1 MVAGPNVTLR
11 GASQDRERTS
21 CTRTDFSSRPLQ
33 GNPSDLEDM
42 YVLGENRSP
51 RRARPGSAKEPVLH
65 VGRRRR
71 TTTALEFLQQLAL
84 GDSKVGII
92 QNAFLTQLIQL
103 T

>member
-1 MVAGPNVTLR
+1 MIWRT
-11 GASQDRERTS
+11 RTS
-21 CTRTDFSSRPLQ
+21 SV
-33 GNPSDLEDM
+33 GIA
-42 YVLGENRSP
+42 VLNGH
-51 RRARPGSAKEPVLH
+51 AWAQHKEAALH